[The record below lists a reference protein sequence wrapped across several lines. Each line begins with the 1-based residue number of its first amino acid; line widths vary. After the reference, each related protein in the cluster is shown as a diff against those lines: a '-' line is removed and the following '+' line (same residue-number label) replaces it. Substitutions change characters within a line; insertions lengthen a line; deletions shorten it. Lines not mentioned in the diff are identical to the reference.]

1 MRRSYE
7 TSFMSIQTIKSMKH
21 FFMNLPKQL
30 KESPGL
36 SDVGLQLFP
45 QTYETDGF
53 FLTRLKKIN

>member
-1 MRRSYE
+1 
-7 TSFMSIQTIKSMKH
+7 
-21 FFMNLPKQL
+21 MNLPKQL